1 MAELQFTKVLVGVD
15 FSPAENAL
23 LSCLPELDQWGTKTL
38 VLAHMIPVSY
48 PASAGYGHEAD
59 YLKELEEKAEPLR
72 QAGLAVETLVR
83 DSSHPAKDFAA
94 LAGEL
99 GANMMLVGSR
109 SHNFVHKLFLG
120 SFATEV
126 LQHARLPVL
135 IERIEK
141 STQQTVE
148 ACEAVCRKNLDK
160 VLLATDLSRE
170 AVAAE
175 KAAMALSEK
184 AGQVNLLTVAG
195 ENLSEEA
202 ARNHL
207 EALKKRLSAS
217 GKEGEILIAEGVP
230 SAAIIQEARDDYTLI
245 IMGKHGNGRHTE
257 ALLGSTAEKVC
268 RDARRPVL
276 VVPSPD

>member
-1 MAELQFTKVLVGVD
+1 MSEITFNKVLVGVD

-23 LSCLPELDQWGTKTL
+23 LSCLPELKRWGTETL
-38 VLAHMIPVSY
+38 VLAHMLPVGYTSI
-48 PASAGYGHEAD
+48 SSYGHEAD

-72 QAGLAVETLVR
+72 QAGLTVETLVR
-83 DSSHPAKDFAA
+83 DSSHPAKGFAA

-99 GANMMLVGSR
+99 GADMMLVGSR

-126 LQHARLPVL
+126 VQHAKLPVL

-141 STQQTVE
+141 SAQQTVE
-148 ACEAVCRKNLDK
+148 ACEAVCRQNLDK

-175 KAAMALSEK
+175 KAAIALSEK
-184 AGQVNLLTVAG
+184 AGQINLLTVAG
-195 ENLSEEA
+195 EDLSEEA
-202 ARNHL
+202 ARDHL

-217 GKEGEILIAEGVP
+217 GREGEILIAEGVP
-230 SAAIIQEARDDYTLI
+230 SAAIIQKARDGYTLI
-245 IMGKHGNGRHTE
+245 IMGKHGNGGHAET
-257 ALLGSTAEKVC
+257 LVGSTAEKVC
-268 RDARRPVL
+268 RDSGRPVL
-276 VVPSPD
+276 VVPSPA

>member
-1 MAELQFTKVLVGVD
+1 MSEITFNKVLVGVD

-23 LSCLPELDQWGTKTL
+23 LSCLPELKRWGTETL
-38 VLAHMIPVSY
+38 VLAHILPVGYTSI
-48 PASAGYGHEAD
+48 SSYGHEAD

-72 QAGLAVETLVR
+72 KSGLTVETLVR
-83 DSSHPAKDFAA
+83 DSSQPSKDFAA
-94 LAGEL
+94 LAVEL
-99 GANMMLVGSR
+99 GADLMLVGSR
-109 SHNFVHKLFLG
+109 SHNFLHKLFLG

-126 LQHARLPVL
+126 LQNAQLPVL

-141 STQQTVE
+141 SAQQTVDV
-148 ACEAVCRKNLDK
+148 CEAVCRQNLDK

-175 KAAMALSEK
+175 RVAIALSER

-195 ENLSEEA
+195 EDLSEEA
-202 ARNHL
+202 ARDHL
-207 EALKKRLSAS
+207 EALKKQLSAS
-217 GKEGEILIAEGVP
+217 GKEGEILITEGIP
-230 SAAIIQEARDDYTLI
+230 SASIIEEARDDYTLI

-268 RDARRPVL
+268 RDAGRPVL
-276 VVPSPD
+276 VVPSP

>member
-1 MAELQFTKVLVGVD
+1 MSEITFNKVLVGVD

-23 LSCLPELDQWGTKTL
+23 LSCLPELKRWGAETL
-38 VLAHMIPVSY
+38 VLVHMIPVGY
-48 PASAGYGHEAD
+48 TATAGYGHEAE

-72 QAGLAVETLVR
+72 QAGLTVKTLVR
-83 DSSHPAKDFAA
+83 DSSHPAKSFVA

-99 GANMMLVGSR
+99 GADMMLVGSR

-126 LQHARLPVL
+126 LQQTELPVL
-135 IERIEK
+135 VERIEK
-141 STQQTVE
+141 SAEQTAE
-148 ACEAVCRKNLDK
+148 ACEAVCRQNLDK

-175 KAAMALSEK
+175 KVAVGLSEK

-195 ENLSEEA
+195 EDLSEEA
-202 ARNHL
+202 ARDHL

-217 GKEGEILIAEGVP
+217 GREGEILIAEGVP
-230 SAAIIQEARDDYTLI
+230 SAAIIQEARDGYTLI
-245 IMGKHGNGRHTE
+245 IMGKHGNGRHAET
-257 ALLGSTAEKVC
+257 LVGSTAEKVC
-268 RDARRPVL
+268 RDSGRPVL
-276 VVPSPD
+276 VVPSPA